1 MQFFAVEK
9 FVFSRVHLFDKFAY
23 LRRLHLCNAKPA
35 PRWQKLMKAKHRAG
49 LIGEEN
55 KTWKKVGK
63 QQHNP
68 PSPPLAHTCLSCR
81 WRQIWRQF
89 PEIFVT
95 NFVFVPSLSYL
106 GRQVQNL
113 GMFEHFISRSPLFGA
128 DTKQSFQH
136 IPNNRPI
143 VGHRVCQWRGSK
155 CEECLQIINDDEAS
169 KRLKSSLST
178 PLGDVSE

>member
-1 MQFFAVEK
+1 M
-9 FVFSRVHLFDKFAY
+9 VFNGLEGAH
-23 LRRLHLCNAKPA
+23 CNH
-35 PRWQKLMKAKHRAG
+35 QSDEVSSSL
-49 LIGEEN
+49 ED
-55 KTWKKVGK
+55 
-63 QQHNP
+63 
-68 PSPPLAHTCLSCR
+68 
-81 WRQIWRQF
+81 
-89 PEIFVT
+89 FVT
-95 NFVFVPSLSYL
+95 NFVFVPSLSYR

-143 VGHRVCQWRGSK
+143 VGHRVCQSRGSK

-178 PLGDVSE
+178 PLGRCGGMFRNNRG